1 MPKALIE
8 IYNAK
13 GMQVLQGYAL
23 TESGGGGCFLLN
35 EYALSKLGSAG
46 AASMFTEMRV
56 RDDDGNILEVGTG
69 EVVMKAPFM
78 MKEYW
83 NRPDAT
89 AEAFDNGWF
98 RTGDIAEIDDE
109 GFIFIK
115 DRIKDMIISGG
126 VNIYPAEIEN
136 VIIAHPAINEVAV
149 IGLPDEKWGEI
160 ACAIV
165 VGDESSLS
173 EEELIKHCAEKLSRF
188 KLPKKVIFIEV
199 IPRNPAGK
207 ILKRVLKEEFA

>member
-8 IYNAK
+8 IYNDK
-13 GMQVLQGYAL
+13 NMQVVQGYAL
-23 TESGGGGCFLLN
+23 TETGGGGSFLLN
-35 EYALSKLGSAG
+35 EYALEKIGSAG
-46 AASMFTEMRV
+46 APAMFTEIRV
-56 RDDDGNILEVGTG
+56 RDEAGNISSRGTG
-69 EVVMKAPFM
+69 EVVIKAPFV

-89 AEAFDNGWF
+89 AEAFDRGWF
-98 RTGDIAEIDDE
+98 RTGDIAEIDDQ

-126 VNIYPAEIEN
+126 
-136 VIIAHPAINEVAV
+136 
-149 IGLPDEKWGEI
+149 EKWGEI

-165 VGDESSLS
+165 VGDEGQAS
-173 EEELIKHCAEKLSRF
+173 EEDIIAHCAEKLSRF
-188 KLPKKVIFIEV
+188 KLPKKVIFIEA

-207 ILKRVLKEEFA
+207 VLKRVLREQFV